1 VTLVRAARGTS
12 PIAISHAQGDFVFP
26 IVEADTRGDCEAG
39 MR

>member
-12 PIAISHAQGDFVFP
+12 PIAISQAQGDFVFP
-26 IVEADTRGDCEAG
+26 IVEADTRGDCEAR